1 MKSKRRAF
9 TLIEMIVVVGV
20 IVILVA
26 ILAASLR
33 TPRGR
38 AHQVVCMKNLKEIS
52 TAALDYANQH
62 NSYPAGWVDANTRWM
77 DLIENRID
85 KGSKVY
91 RCPADTQQAQVTD
104 DPDGMILSYGIN
116 RFEFAVAAPR
126 DAAEYTFFNGVKKYR
141 VKRPSEV
148 ILFADCT
155 PGLFYCG
162 DPVPAAVFSDPVDD
176 VDYRHLNDGFC
187 AAFCDGSA
195 GKLTTTIKEQWSAA
209 AKEDWP

>member
-9 TLIEMIVVVGV
+9 TLIELTVVVG
-20 IVILVA
+20 IITILVA
-26 ILAASLR
+26 ILVASLR

-38 AHQVVCMKNLKEIS
+38 AHQAVCMKNLREIS

-62 NSYPAGWVDANTRWM
+62 NSYPAGWVDAQTHWM

-85 KGSKVY
+85 KGSRVY
-91 RCPADTQQAQVTD
+91 GCPADTQQQIVTD

-116 RFEFAVAAPR
+116 RFEFTVAAPR
-126 DAAEYTFFNGVKKYR
+126 DAADYSFWTGVKKYR
-141 VKRPSEV
+141 VKRPSET

-155 PGLFYCG
+155 PSLYYCG
-162 DPVPAAVFSDPVDD
+162 VSGPDAVFFDPVDD
-176 VDYRHLNDGFC
+176 VDYRHLDGGFC

-195 GKLTTTIKEQWSAA
+195 GKLAITTQEQWDASQ
-209 AKEDWP
+209 